1 MYSYYRVVLAELYTF
16 VQCANESKQF
26 LDISAA
32 STPNKNH
39 SLPALGDSIE
49 IISFRNFVTH

>member
-1 MYSYYRVVLAELYTF
+1 MVLAELYTF

-32 STPNKNH
+32 STPNKNQ